1 MNHYEGRIMRK
12 LIVLLCLG
20 SLAAMVTLATA
31 GATPRGANGRIL
43 FGRFDPAQ
51 GGTVIYMANPDG
63 SHEQQLLPFAVE
75 CPHWTADGSRIV
87 TCGMPD
93 GSSAV
98 VINPDT
104 GSFGEVFSS
113 DPTLFLACPLPS
125 PDGQRLACGQWN
137 QPADP
142 SRNGIYSIRS
152 SDGGGLI
159 RITSNPG
166 GSDEPGDYSR
176 NGKRLVFGRSDQN
189 GDPGGLFVVNVN
201 GTGLKQITPKGTP
214 SSQGDWSPQGN
225 EIVFSQRLTPD
236 VHSSIWVVH
245 ANGTGLHEIHVQP
258 ESACGGLNSD
268 PTADGCFDPRWS
280 PDGTKIIFAKG
291 TSGDSDSNIYT
302 ANVDGTGLTQ
312 VTHGGRDQA
321 PDWGTHPVIG

>member
-1 MNHYEGRIMRK
+1 MRK
-12 LIVLLCLG
+12 LIVLGL
-20 SLAAMVTLATA
+20 LAGLALVALFALPA
-31 GATPRGANGRIL
+31 GARPPGVNGQIL

-51 GGTVIYMANPDG
+51 GDTVIYTVNPDG
-63 SHEQQLLPFAVE
+63 SHEHQVLPFALE
-75 CPHWTADGSRIV
+75 CPYWSADGSRIV
-87 TCGMPD
+87 TCGLPD
-93 GSSAV
+93 GSSALI
-98 VINPDT
+98 INPDT
-104 GSFGEVFSS
+104 GSLREVFSS

-166 GSDEPGDYSR
+166 GSDEPGDYSP

-189 GDPGGLFVVNVN
+189 GDPIGLFVVNVN
-201 GTGLKQITPKGTP
+201 GTGLKQITPKR
-214 SSQGDWSPQGN
+214 SSPGDWSPQGN

-245 ANGTGLHEIHVQP
+245 ADGTGLHEIYVQP
-258 ESACGGLNSD
+258 ESACGGPNSD

-302 ANVDGTGLTQ
+302 VNVDGTGLTQ

>member
-1 MNHYEGRIMRK
+1 MRK
-12 LIVLLCLG
+12 LIVLGLLAG
-20 SLAAMVTLATA
+20 LALAALFALPA
-31 GATPRGANGRIL
+31 GAGPAGVNGQIL

-51 GGTVIYMANPDG
+51 GDTVIYTVNPDG
-63 SHEQQLLPFAVE
+63 SHEHQVLPFALE
-75 CPHWTADGSRIV
+75 CPRWSADGSRIV
-87 TCGMPD
+87 TCGAPD

-98 VINPDT
+98 IINPDT
-104 GSFGEVFSS
+104 GSFREVFSS

-166 GSDEPGDYSR
+166 GSDEPGDYSP

-245 ANGTGLHEIHVQP
+245 ADGTGLHEIYVQP
-258 ESACGGLNSD
+258 ESACGGPNSD

-302 ANVDGTGLTQ
+302 VNVDGTGLTQ

>member
-1 MNHYEGRIMRK
+1 
-12 LIVLLCLG
+12 
-20 SLAAMVTLATA
+20 
-31 GATPRGANGRIL
+31 
-43 FGRFDPAQ
+43 
-51 GGTVIYMANPDG
+51 
-63 SHEQQLLPFAVE
+63 
-75 CPHWTADGSRIV
+75 
-87 TCGMPD
+87 MPE
-93 GSSAV
+93 
-98 VINPDT
+98 P
-104 GSFGEVFSS
+104 
-113 DPTLFLACPLPS
+113 C
-125 PDGQRLACGQWN
+125 
-137 QPADP
+137 
-142 SRNGIYSIRS
+142 SIRS

-166 GSDEPGDYSR
+166 GSDEPGDYSP

-189 GDPGGLFVVNVN
+189 GDPIGLFVVNVN
-201 GTGLKQITPKGTP
+201 GTGLKQITPKR
-214 SSQGDWSPQGN
+214 SSPGDWSPQGN

-245 ANGTGLHEIHVQP
+245 ANGTGLHKIHVQP

-302 ANVDGTGLTQ
+302 VNVDGTGLTQ

>member
-1 MNHYEGRIMRK
+1 MRK
-12 LIVLLCLG
+12 LIVLGLLAG
-20 SLAAMVTLATA
+20 LALAALFALPA
-31 GATPRGANGRIL
+31 GAGPAGVNGQIL
-43 FGRFDPAQ
+43 FSRFDPAQ
-51 GGTVIYMANPDG
+51 GDTVIYTVNPDG
-63 SHEQQLLPFAVE
+63 SHEHQVLPFALE
-75 CPHWTADGSRIV
+75 CPHWSADGSRIV
-87 TCGMPD
+87 TCGLPD

-98 VINPDT
+98 IITPDT
-104 GSFGEVFSS
+104 GSFREVFSS
-113 DPTLFLACPLPS
+113 DPSLFLSCPLPS
-125 PDGQRLACGQWN
+125 PDGQRLACEQWN

-152 SDGGGLI
+152 SDGGGLE

-166 GSDEPGDYSR
+166 GSDSPSDYSP

-201 GTGLKQITPKGTP
+201 GTGLKQIMPAGTL
-214 SSQGDWSPQGN
+214 GGGGNWSPQGN
-225 EIVFSQRLTPD
+225 EIVFSQRVTPD

-245 ANGTGLHEIHVQP
+245 ANGTDLHEIHVQP

-302 ANVDGTGLTQ
+302 VNVNGTGLTQ

-321 PDWGTHPVIG
+321 PDWGTHPEIG